1 MLPTAQGLYEMS
13 GCDEARSPLAQFR
26 RVVADWP

>member
-13 GCDEARSPLAQFR
+13 GRDEACSPLAQFR